1 MRVGGGVEKER
12 KGVGVGD
19 VSGVEGGR
27 SKGKVKEGRS

>member
-19 VSGVEGGR
+19 VSGVEGGKVVNI
-27 SKGKVKEGRS
+27 KGK